1 MEYLLLHKEET
12 DSYLTIGTDNGF
24 GVFWADQCFK
34 ALMNIVE
41 NSPDRLST
49 LVIKTDK
56 NETLSVGEFL
66 ERIEKLKV
74 RIQWN
79 VYKTGGIILKIIILN
94 GSKSSLKRKN

>member
-24 GVFWADQCFK
+24 GVFWADQGLK

>member
-24 GVFWADQCFK
+24 GVFWADQGLR

-41 NSPDRLST
+41 SNPDKLSS

-56 NETLSVGEFL
+56 NETLTVGEFL

-74 RIQWN
+74 RIQ
-79 VYKTGGIILKIIILN
+79 
-94 GSKSSLKRKN
+94 

>member
-24 GVFWADQCFK
+24 GVFWADQGLK

-41 NSPDRLST
+41 NSPDRLNT

-56 NETLSVGEFL
+56 NETLTVGEFL

-74 RIQWN
+74 RIQ
-79 VYKTGGIILKIIILN
+79 
-94 GSKSSLKRKN
+94 

>member
-24 GVFWADQCFK
+24 GVFWADQGLK

-41 NSPDRLST
+41 NNPDRLT
-49 LVIKTDK
+49 NVIIKTDK
-56 NETLSVGEFL
+56 NETLTVGEFL

-74 RIQWN
+74 RVQ
-79 VYKTGGIILKIIILN
+79 
-94 GSKSSLKRKN
+94 

>member
-12 DSYLTIGTDNGF
+12 DSYLTIGRDNGV
-24 GVFWADQCFK
+24 GVFWADQGLK

-74 RIQWN
+74 RIQ
-79 VYKTGGIILKIIILN
+79 
-94 GSKSSLKRKN
+94 